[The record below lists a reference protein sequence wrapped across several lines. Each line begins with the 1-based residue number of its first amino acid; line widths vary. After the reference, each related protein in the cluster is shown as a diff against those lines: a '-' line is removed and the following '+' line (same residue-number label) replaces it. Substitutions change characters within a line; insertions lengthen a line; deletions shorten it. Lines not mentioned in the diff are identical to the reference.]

1 MVIWL
6 TIIALGLLIFAPA
19 AAVPLV
25 LLAAIAIGYRPRY
38 GATKILT

>member
-6 TIIALGLLIFAPA
+6 TIIALGLLIVAPA

-25 LLAAIAIGYRPRY
+25 LIAVIASGYRPRY
-38 GATKILT
+38 STREAA